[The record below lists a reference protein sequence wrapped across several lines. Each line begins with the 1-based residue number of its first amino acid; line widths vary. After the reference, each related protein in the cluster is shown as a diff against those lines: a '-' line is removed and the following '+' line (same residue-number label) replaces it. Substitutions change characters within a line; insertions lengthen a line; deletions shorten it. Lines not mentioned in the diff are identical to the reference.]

1 MPVVY
6 DVVISTNSQFK
17 QGMMAA
23 LGHGAQKAGYKVDFV
38 INPEK
43 FFSIKNF
50 DNDFCCI
57 FGWCKGL
64 PSDFRWQVIN
74 HFTSHG
80 GDIKRACFFEG
91 NVLRAKESGP
101 YIKEPNGGLE
111 SYNYYRFP
119 FKSIISSESL
129 FRGYHKL
136 NLDNKINDILNNS
149 KIKVKDWKQNKKY
162 IIIYTNRGVGGWSHM
177 GRDTKKWLLETI
189 TTIKKHTDRPII
201 VKQHQS
207 THDLYEQRWSVID
220 KFPELQNSFYMK
232 NLPKEIYD
240 NAHCAVILSSTVG
253 AVTLVDG
260 IPTFVDLDTAFV
272 SPWSAGELKD
282 IESPN
287 LNVDRND
294 FLKLYAKCHWSVE
307 EMKNGTMWK
316 GIMEEEQS

>member
-1 MPVVY
+1 
-6 DVVISTNSQFK
+6 
-17 QGMMAA
+17 
-23 LGHGAQKAGYKVDFV
+23 
-38 INPEK
+38 
-43 FFSIKNF
+43 
-50 DNDFCCI
+50 
-57 FGWCKGL
+57 
-64 PSDFRWQVIN
+64 
-74 HFTSHG
+74 
-80 GDIKRACFFEG
+80 
-91 NVLRAKESGP
+91 
-101 YIKEPNGGLE
+101 
-111 SYNYYRFP
+111 
-119 FKSIISSESL
+119 
-129 FRGYHKL
+129 
-136 NLDNKINDILNNS
+136 
-149 KIKVKDWKQNKKY
+149 
-162 IIIYTNRGVGGWSHM
+162 M